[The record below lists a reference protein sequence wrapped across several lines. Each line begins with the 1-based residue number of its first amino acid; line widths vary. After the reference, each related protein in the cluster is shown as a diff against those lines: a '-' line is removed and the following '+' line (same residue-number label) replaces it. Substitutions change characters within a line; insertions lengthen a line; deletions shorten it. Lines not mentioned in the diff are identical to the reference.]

1 MSWDNLSNK
10 MGYDKLSDQPSTMG
24 IQPNIPFKYIMGHDG
39 TDALGF
45 NDTYIYNEQ
54 HDTGLS
60 KRMAEFTGENET
72 RYNLPV
78 GLGYSR

>member
-45 NDTYIYNEQ
+45 NDIYIYNEQ

-60 KRMAEFTGENET
+60 KRMAEFTAENEK
-72 RYNLPV
+72 RYNLSV
-78 GLGYSR
+78 GLGYSC

>member
-24 IQPNIPFKYIMGHDG
+24 IQPNVPFKYIMGHDG

-45 NDTYIYNEQ
+45 NDIYIYIMNNMIRVCPREWLNLL
-54 HDTGLS
+54 G
-60 KRMAEFTGENET
+60 KRRNVIT
-72 RYNLPV
+72 YQWV
-78 GLGYSR
+78 